1 MNLLL
6 LAADAAATSSDAE
19 DKWVILGFVLLALAI
34 VFFAA
39 ELFLPSGGLLAT
51 LCGVTLLGSVLCF
64 FLHDWRWGIVAA
76 SIYAA
81 GAPAAIVFGLKV
93 WAVSPLARR
102 MILGNDDTE
111 ASVSQPPSTALA
123 AARREQLKRL
133 IGAEGTAVTPLR
145 PVGIVRIQGQR
156 VDALADTGL
165 IDAGARVIVVE
176 VVDEQIRVR
185 EAS

>member
-6 LAADAAATSSDAE
+6 IAADAAADSTTAE
-19 DKWVILGFVLLALAI
+19 RWVILGFVLLALAL

-51 LCGVTLLGSVLCF
+51 LCGVSLLGSVACF
-64 FLHDWRWGIVAA
+64 FVHDWRWGVVAA

-102 MILGNDDTE
+102 MILGDDTDP
-111 ASVSQPPSTALA
+111 AGPGSPRAA
-123 AARREQLKRL
+123 AIAARREQLQRL
-133 IGAEGTAVTPLR
+133 VGAEGTAVTPLR

-165 IDAGARVIVVE
+165 IDSGARVTVVE
-176 VVDEQIRVR
+176 VVDDQIKVR
-185 EAS
+185 EAT